1 MKLNRFLKN
10 LQKKDALYRKMSS
23 GDLPGLSDADLYY
36 AVTVRTESKVTACND
51 LQKGIATLND
61 KERIFYAVNY
71 LEVEVNN
78 GGLCQFFVNESR
90 AVAPLVSEY
99 LGMIGA
105 FAQQK
110 LYDDFIGKYHIDVTD
125 LSSFDI
131 ESFEDFTAQ
140 YERYPFDEFDDAFYK
155 MTPLQDYLTKFV
167 RDNIEDF

>member
-1 MKLNRFLKN
+1 MKLNRFLNN

-51 LQKGIATLND
+51 LQKGIAALND

-99 LGMIGA
+99 LCMIGA

-155 MTPLQDYLTKFV
+155 MKPLQDYLTKFV

>member
-1 MKLNRFLKN
+1 
-10 LQKKDALYRKMSS
+10 MSS
-23 GDLPGLSDADLYY
+23 GDLPGLSDTDLYY

-51 LQKGIATLND
+51 LQKGIAALND

-155 MTPLQDYLTKFV
+155 MKPLQDYLTKFV

>member
-1 MKLNRFLKN
+1 
-10 LQKKDALYRKMSS
+10 
-23 GDLPGLSDADLYY
+23 
-36 AVTVRTESKVTACND
+36 
-51 LQKGIATLND
+51 
-61 KERIFYAVNY
+61 
-71 LEVEVNN
+71 
-78 GGLCQFFVNESR
+78 
-90 AVAPLVSEY
+90 
-99 LGMIGA
+99 MIGA

-155 MTPLQDYLTKFV
+155 MKPLQDYLTKFV

>member
-1 MKLNRFLKN
+1 MNLNHFLKK
-10 LQKKDALYRKMSS
+10 LQKKETLYLKMPSA
-23 GDLPGLSDADLYY
+23 DLPNLSDADLFY
-36 AVTVRTESKVTACND
+36 AVTIRTENKVDACHD
-51 LQKGIATLND
+51 LQEGLAALND

-78 GGLCQFFVNESR
+78 GGLCQFFVNASR

-105 FAQQK
+105 FEQQK

-167 RDNIEDF
+167 RENIRDF

>member
-1 MKLNRFLKN
+1 MNLNHFLKK
-10 LQKKDALYRKMSS
+10 LQKKEALYLKMPSA
-23 GDLPGLSDADLYY
+23 DLPSLSDADLFY
-36 AVTVRTESKVTACND
+36 AVTMRTENKVDACHD
-51 LQKGIATLND
+51 LQEGLAALND

-78 GGLCQFFVNESR
+78 GGLCQFFVNASR

-105 FAQQK
+105 YEQQK

-155 MTPLQDYLTKFV
+155 MKPLQDYLTKFV

>member
-36 AVTVRTESKVTACND
+36 AVTVRRESKVTACND
-51 LQKGIATLND
+51 LQKGIAALND

-155 MTPLQDYLTKFV
+155 MKPLQDYLTKFV

>member
-51 LQKGIATLND
+51 LQEGIAALND

-155 MTPLQDYLTKFV
+155 MKPLQDYLTKFV

>member
-51 LQKGIATLND
+51 LQKGIAALND

-155 MTPLQDYLTKFV
+155 MKPLQDYLTKFV
-167 RDNIEDF
+167 GDNIEDF

>member
-51 LQKGIATLND
+51 LQKGIAALND

-167 RDNIEDF
+167 RENIEDF